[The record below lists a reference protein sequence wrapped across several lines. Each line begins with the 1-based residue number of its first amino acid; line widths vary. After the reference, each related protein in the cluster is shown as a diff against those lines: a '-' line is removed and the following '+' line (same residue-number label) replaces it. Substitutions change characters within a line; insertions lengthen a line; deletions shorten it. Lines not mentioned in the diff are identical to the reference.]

1 MNKNETKKNR
11 WSFVKKKVPI
21 QYKDETFTFDLK
33 ELLEEKGI
41 CLKPRL
47 SSSKSSRLSPSL
59 LDVLKKSVALGYFL
73 DFLNE
78 HGKKNLLDFWLEA
91 ETFRMVLE
99 SQYKRSQR
107 DALKKS
113 SIGLKKEI
121 NYDSKTEEILDHRK
135 CYEID
140 AIKKSS
146 VGLKKEISFDIKTEE
161 IMDHMRCCEKEL
173 TEENKSNNDACLN
186 NFINEN
192 TEIAYKIQSSRN
204 HDFHHSDSLKTEN
217 QDFRMRTRSCIVDA
231 VSIYNKY
238 ISLNADNYIYLPQQ
252 CRQNIEAAVCEYNNY
267 LEPSCFVNAQEFI
280 FEQLLSSYDEFVL
293 TTNMIAYQLRFLQER
308 KLHLKDVL
316 YNDSILFYFTEYL
329 DQYGGRSTLEFYFTA
344 EHFEDDVNEKL
355 SNFTYNKNEVIN
367 DAIFLYERYFSMK
380 CKQQLI
386 KDDKLRI
393 VLENNICREEG
404 PQSNCFCIPMAY
416 AWTALSDV
424 YLPMFLQ
431 SANYKKYFDHLTNSL
446 QNYDLK
452 SFSSLSSLSTDE
464 SLTTS
469 SDSKNNLA
477 CENVID
483 FGLKPCHHGR
493 LALGHINEF
502 GLFSSAMEPSFYEEK
517 TSVSKFGKVVRNL
530 LRGEAKEETEQLAL
544 ERAKMIILE
553 IQKQTKDNQGDISHS
568 L

>member
-1 MNKNETKKNR
+1 MNKNEAKKNR

-21 QYKDETFTFDLK
+21 QNKDETFTFDLK

-41 CLKPRL
+41 CLKPRS

-121 NYDSKTEEILDHRK
+121 NFDSKTEEI
-135 CYEID
+135 
-140 AIKKSS
+140 
-146 VGLKKEISFDIKTEE
+146 
-161 IMDHMRCCEKEL
+161 MDRRRCCEKEL
-173 TEENKSNNDACLN
+173 TEENKTNNDACLN

-192 TEIAYKIQSSRN
+192 TEISYKIQSSRN
-204 HDFHHSDSLKTEN
+204 HDFYHSDSPKKEN

-252 CRQNIEAAVCEYNNY
+252 CRQNIEAAVCEYNSY

-329 DQYGGRSTLEFYFTA
+329 DQHGGRSTLEFYFSA

-355 SNFTYNKNEVIN
+355 LNFTYNKNEVIN

-446 QNYDLK
+446 QNNDLK

-477 CENVID
+477 CENVMD

-517 TSVSKFGKVVRNL
+517 TSVSKFGQVVRNL
-530 LRGEAKEETEQLAL
+530 IRGEAKEETEQLAL
-544 ERAKMIILE
+544 EKAKMIILE
-553 IQKQTKDNQGDISHS
+553 IQKQTKDNQANISHS